1 MLNFY
6 LLDPLAGH
14 NESSAAEGQELEAN
28 LPKLLVTEKN
38 HNSITLAWDD
48 FRCVGHL
55 LFFHIPLVDN
65 KKRLVIYISEPTNN
79 LSATKDQN
87 SFYPHPK
94 V

>member
-1 MLNFY
+1 MICVVKLNLH
-6 LLDPLAGH
+6 LLDSLAGH

-55 LFFHIPLVDN
+55 LWFDLPLVE
-65 KKRLVIYISEPTNN
+65 KKKKS
-79 LSATKDQN
+79 
-87 SFYPHPK
+87 
-94 V
+94 